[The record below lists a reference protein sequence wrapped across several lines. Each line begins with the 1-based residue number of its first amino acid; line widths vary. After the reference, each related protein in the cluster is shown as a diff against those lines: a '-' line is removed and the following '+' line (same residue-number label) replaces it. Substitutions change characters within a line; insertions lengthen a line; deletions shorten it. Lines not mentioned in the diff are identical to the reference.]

1 MQIDRI
7 VKEKKKKFIISYYYL
22 LVYKNEKKITYL
34 KMTKQRRMVDMI

>member
-7 VKEKKKKFIISYYYL
+7 VKEKKRKTLLATTICWYIKKK
-22 LVYKNEKKITYL
+22 KNTYL